1 VLARADARR
10 ARSAPARSSG
20 AMAAKGVAG
29 AGSASERDERTARR
43 SWGGRA
49 ARAGSILL
57 RIVCAERSGTG
68 RYSASP
74 PRPSSARESPA
85 PARVTP
91 RTGSRG
97 GRGDKGSRGGR
108 GDKGSR
114 GGTVVGGRLGEDV
127 VDAGLEALAL
137 EALAAVAN
145 PRPKVLARPP
155 ARLALV
161 VHLTAP
167 RPRAP
172 APQPRAPAPPRPRAP
187 APPRPRAPAPPRAPA
202 EAPFRGRTGRR
213 APPPRAAS
221 YAPAQRNV
229 TCVC

>member
-1 VLARADARR
+1 
-10 ARSAPARSSG
+10 
-20 AMAAKGVAG
+20 MAAKGVAG

-91 RTGSRG
+91 GTGSEG
-97 GRGDKGSRGGR
+97 GRGGNGSKGGTVVGGTTVPPSYSRVNRREKRRGG
-108 GDKGSR
+108 G

-161 VHLTAP
+161 VHLTASAP
-167 RPRAP
+167 P
-172 APQPRAPAPPRPRAP
+172 APQPRAPARPRAP
-187 APPRPRAPAPPRAPA
+187 APPAPPRAPA
-202 EAPFRGRTGRR
+202 RTCRSSFPRKNRASRASASRR
-213 APPPRAAS
+213 
-221 YAPAQRNV
+221 V
-229 TCVC
+229 LCTCSEECDLCVLAMTYVC